1 MLQTRVQ
8 FQAGAIFIDLRL
20 LFGFYGCVG
29 FENRYIRDDFAGLY
43 VKNTC
48 AVDAFVIDDHGCLGT
63 VSGVHNQ
70 FARDSS
76 LSRRSECRHFTVG
89 PKMLACSRDG

>member
-1 MLQTRVQ
+1 MS
-8 FQAGAIFIDLRL
+8 GASYAADPGSNPGEGRFNRSFSRL
-20 LFGFYGCVG
+20 MFGCYGCVG

-63 VSGVHNQ
+63 VSGVHN
-70 FARDSS
+70 
-76 LSRRSECRHFTVG
+76 
-89 PKMLACSRDG
+89 